1 MSYDQIITGEGG
13 TERRVYARQK
23 GECGMTGTS
32 MIVQARGLTKQYGK
46 TTALNKVDLD
56 IPRGSIYGL
65 VGNNGAGKTTFL
77 KILLGQVFPTS
88 GSFWLWEAQDEISW
102 RGNRRRCGAIIEAPG
117 FYPNMTAAQNLEY
130 YRIQRGIPGKEKVA
144 ETLAQVGLSNVAHK
158 KFKQMSL
165 GMKQRL
171 GLGLA
176 LLGEPELL
184 LLDEP
189 INGLDPAGI
198 IEIRNLLLR
207 LNREKNITILISS
220 HNLPELEN
228 MATDY
233 GFLNRGKLIRQIDAP
248 SLHEQCG
255 TYLEI
260 RVTEPERYAALLER
274 ELHLTD
280 YKVMP
285 DGAIRVMQQTQDAA
299 PYGRLAVE
307 QGMDL
312 LELERREIQ
321 LEDFYMRLIGEQEGG
336 EIL

>member
-1 MSYDQIITGEGG
+1 
-13 TERRVYARQK
+13 
-23 GECGMTGTS
+23 MTGTN
-32 MIVQARGLTKQYGK
+32 MIVQTRGLTKQYGK
-46 TTALNKVDLD
+46 TIALDKVDLD

-77 KILLGQVFPTS
+77 KILLGQVFATS
-88 GSFWLWEAQDEISW
+88 GQFSLWEAQDEVSQ
-102 RGNRRRCGAIIEAPG
+102 RRNRRRCGAIIEAPG
-117 FYPNMTAAQNLEY
+117 FYPHMTAAQNLEY
-130 YRIQRGIPGKEKVA
+130 YRIQRGIPGREKVA
-144 ETLAQVGLSNVAHK
+144 EKLEQVGLENVAHK

-176 LLGEPELL
+176 LLGEPEFL

-207 LNREKNITILISS
+207 LNREKHITILISS

-228 MATDY
+228 MVTDY
-233 GFLNRGKLIRQIDAP
+233 AFLSRGRVIRQIDAV

-274 ELHLTD
+274 ELHVTD

-285 DGAIRVMQQTQDAA
+285 DGAIRVMQQTQSTA
-299 PYGRLAVE
+299 PYGKLAVE

-312 LELERREIQ
+312 LGLERREIQ
-321 LEDFYMRLIGEQEGG
+321 LEDYYMHLIGEQEGG
-336 EIL
+336 EIR

>member
-77 KILLGQVFPTS
+77 KILLGQVFSTS
-88 GSFWLWEAQDEISW
+88 GQFSLWEAQDEISW

>member
-1 MSYDQIITGEGG
+1 M
-13 TERRVYARQK
+13 AWW
-23 GECGMTGTS
+23 
-32 MIVQARGLTKQYGK
+32 A
-46 TTALNKVDLD
+46 TT
-56 IPRGSIYGL
+56 
-65 VGNNGAGKTTFL
+65 
-77 KILLGQVFPTS
+77 
-88 GSFWLWEAQDEISW
+88 
-102 RGNRRRCGAIIEAPG
+102 
-117 FYPNMTAAQNLEY
+117 AQNLEY

-144 ETLAQVGLSNVAHK
+144 ETLARVGLANVAHK

-285 DGAIRVMQQTQDAA
+285 DGAIRIMQQTQDAA

>member
-1 MSYDQIITGEGG
+1 
-13 TERRVYARQK
+13 
-23 GECGMTGTS
+23 MTGTS

-88 GSFWLWEAQDEISW
+88 GSFWLWEAQDEVSW

>member
-321 LEDFYMRLIGEQEGG
+321 LEEFYMRLIGEQEGG

>member
-1 MSYDQIITGEGG
+1 MI
-13 TERRVYARQK
+13 
-23 GECGMTGTS
+23 GTS
-32 MIVQARGLTKQYGK
+32 MIVQSHGLTKQYGK
-46 TTALNKVDLD
+46 ATALDRVDLD

-77 KILLGQVFPTS
+77 KIILGLTYPTS
-88 GSFWLWEAQDEISW
+88 GEFSLWEAQDEASW
-102 RGNRRRCGAIIEAPG
+102 RRYRKRCGAVIEAPG
-117 FYPNMTAAQNLEY
+117 FWPNMTAAQNLEY
-130 YRIQRGIPGKEKVA
+130 YRIQRGIPGREKVS
-144 ETLAQVGLSNVAHK
+144 EKLWQVGLANVAHK
-158 KFKQMSL
+158 KFRQMSL

-171 GLGLA
+171 GLALA

-189 INGLDPAGI
+189 INGLDPTGI

-207 LNREKNITILISS
+207 LNREKHITILISS

-233 GFLNRGKLIRQIDAP
+233 GFLSRGRVIRQIDAKT
-248 SLHEQCG
+248 LHEQCG

-274 ELHLTD
+274 ELHVTD

-285 DGAIRVMQQTQDAA
+285 DGAIRIMERTGDTAS
-299 PYGRLAVE
+299 YGRMAVE

-321 LEDFYMRLIGEQEGG
+321 LEDYYMHLIGEQEGA
-336 EIL
+336 ERS